1 VTQPAPSL
9 LHVALACLCPRCGK
23 GKLFRGLLDIRDRCA
38 VCDLDLRAHDAGDGA
53 VVGVILVLGAIVVTL
68 AFWVEF
74 RFSPPLW
81 VHALL
86 WPVVTVPLAVLMMRP
101 AKAALVALQYRH
113 RASEMRL

>member
-9 LHVALACLCPRCGK
+9 LHVALACRCPRCGQ
-23 GKLFRGLLDIRDRCA
+23 GKLFRGLLDIRDRCE
-38 VCDLDLRAHDAGDGA
+38 VCDLDLGAHDAGDGA
-53 VVGVILVLGAIVVTL
+53 AVGVILVLGAIVVTL

-81 VHALL
+81 VHAVL

-113 RASEMRL
+113 RSSEMGL